1 MDNETV
7 SILLRLPARLREELR
22 RAARESRR
30 SVTAETVH
38 RLEQTFRV
46 DARRERRRRQSSEDD
61 S

>member
-1 MDNETV
+1 MV
-7 SILLRLPARLREELR
+7 SVLIRMPARLREELR

-38 RLEQTFRV
+38 RLEQTFRA
-46 DARRERRRRQSSEDD
+46 DERRERRRRQSSEDG